1 MTDEDLMPF
10 GKYKDRKIKD
20 VPDDY
25 LLYLYQSG
33 INPKYYEL
41 EEYIEENLD
50 AIKANVNRNRWYNK
64 EE

>member
-1 MTDEDLMPF
+1 MDDESLMPF
-10 GKYKDRKIKD
+10 GRHKGSKLKD

-25 LLYLYQSG
+25 LLFLHQAG

-41 EEYIEENLD
+41 EEYIKENLD
-50 AIKANVNRNRWYNK
+50 AIKANVNKNRWYNK